1 MNITGPAETIRS
13 RMDRRMRRRVRG
25 MRWEGRGLGRAWR
38 TAAHFDW
45 LFAPARLQS
54 ATISGIRK
62 MRTRTSRDVLAS
74 AARLISD
81 ADSLRWWV
89 EELLSTVLPSAALL
103 CGQSVPHSGGYSA
116 IQTWSFGLPP
126 AYEAA
131 IACVGGNV
139 RSPILTRLIQSGG
152 PEFFDVEQDRGS
164 DIDPLWRTTFRCA
177 GWRNLLAFSHLE
189 GEGNERVLTAAAFYD
204 VGPEAVADRHGLQKR
219 VMPAMHA
226 ALSSLY
232 RCEQA
237 NALSTSGAPLL
248 AFTLAERAVLDLL
261 LQGMT
266 NKEIGRQLGKSGETI
281 KRQLAVLMKRTGA
294 RNRVELAHRVLSAGA
309 SGTLQPWG
317 PSRVSGFDPIGSF
330 RITRSGD

>member
-1 MNITGPAETIRS
+1 VGARQRILIGFLRWLGYKA
-13 RMDRRMRRRVRG
+13 RRFQG
-25 MRWEGRGLGRAWR
+25 YE
-38 TAAHFDW
+38 
-45 LFAPARLQS
+45 
-54 ATISGIRK
+54 K
-62 MRTRTSRDVLAS
+62 MRTRTSRDALAS

-81 ADSLRWWV
+81 ADSLKWWV
-89 EELLSTVLPSAALL
+89 EELLSTVLPNAAVL

-126 AYEAA
+126 LYQAA

-139 RSPILTRLIQSGG
+139 RNPILTRLIQSGG
-152 PEFFDVEQDRGS
+152 PEFFDVEQDRGA
-164 DIDPLWRTTFRCA
+164 DIDPLWRTTFRRA

-204 VGPEAVADRHGLQKR
+204 VGPEAVADRHALQRR

-237 NALSTSGAPLL
+237 NALSNAVAPLM

-294 RNRVELAHRVLSAGA
+294 RNRVELAHRVLSGGA
-309 SGTLQPWG
+309 SGAVQPSV
-317 PSRVSGFDPIGSF
+317 PSRMNGFDPIGSF

>member
-1 MNITGPAETIRS
+1 
-13 RMDRRMRRRVRG
+13 
-25 MRWEGRGLGRAWR
+25 
-38 TAAHFDW
+38 
-45 LFAPARLQS
+45 
-54 ATISGIRK
+54 
-62 MRTRTSRDVLAS
+62 LAS

-294 RNRVELAHRVLSAGA
+294 RNRVELTHRVLSAGA
-309 SGTLQPWG
+309 SGTLQPSV
-317 PSRVSGFDPIGSF
+317 PSRVNGFDPIGSF